1 MEETR
6 LRKLIEEMVRTTLS
20 EKAARNNATLLQDEV
35 PIAVSNRHV
44 HLSPAALERLFG
56 RGYKLTKLK
65 DLSQPGQ
72 FAAKETVTLF
82 GPKGKLA
89 NVRILGPARGETQ
102 VEISLSD
109 GFTLGVHPPVRFSGD
124 ITGTPGIKIQGP
136 RGQLT
141 IKEGLICAARHIH
154 MHPDDAEAFGVEDGE
169 LVKIKVDG
177 PRSVIFAETLI
188 RVSPKYRLEMH
199 VDFDEANAA
208 HLQKGQT
215 GKLMRQE
222 LK

>member
-1 MEETR
+1 MMDEKKLRKMIEETV
-6 LRKLIEEMVRTTLS
+6 RKTLEEKTTTTVR
-20 EKAARNNATLLQDEV
+20 DEV

-44 HLSPAALERLFG
+44 HLSPIALERLFG
-56 RGYKLTKLK
+56 RGYELNKLK

-72 FAAKETVTLF
+72 FAAKETVTLI

-89 NVRILGPARGETQ
+89 NVRVLGPARGATQ
-102 VEISLSD
+102 VEISMSD
-109 GFTLGVHPPVRFSGD
+109 GFVLGVHPPVRVSGD
-124 ITGTPGIKIQGP
+124 IAGTPGIKIQGP

-154 MHPDDAEAFGVEDGE
+154 MHPTDAEAFGVGDGD
-169 LVKIKVDG
+169 LVKIKVEG
-177 PRSVIFAETLI
+177 SRSLIFDDTLI

-208 HLQKGQT
+208 NLQKGQT